1 MGIDIYMNPNVIESD
16 GHVGYSDEATG
27 FDTCAGHQG
36 YLREAY
42 HGGPYVTEVLVP
54 EAFAWSRWLYEDCPV
69 PCVDWPEELDRTL
82 AAGAPI
88 RWQTMHD
95 RLPDALDAFEERIR
109 KVYPDT
115 TEDLKAAQWKAFVD
129 FVELA
134 ERIERLTGEA
144 VQVYASY

>member
-1 MGIDIYMNPNVIESD
+1 MGIDIYMKPNTLD
-16 GHVGYSDEATG
+16 DQGGVGYSDEAHG
-27 FDTCAGHQG
+27 FDTTAGHQG

-54 EAFAWSRWLYEDCPV
+54 EAFAWTRWLYEDCPV
-69 PCVDWPEELDRTL
+69 QPEDWPEELHMMFS
-82 AAGAPI
+82 AGAPI
-88 RWQTMHD
+88 RAATLRE
-95 RLPDALDAFEERIR
+95 RLPEARDAFERRIA

-115 TEDLKAAQWKAFVD
+115 DPELKAQQWQAFVN

-134 ERIERLTGEA
+134 ERIEAATGEP

>member
-1 MGIDIYMNPNVIESD
+1 MGIDIYMRPNRLDSD
-16 GHVGYSDEATG
+16 GGVGYSDEASG
-27 FDTCAGHQG
+27 FDTTAGQHG

-54 EAFAWSRWLYEDCPV
+54 EAFAWVGWIYETCPV
-69 PCVDWPEELDRTL
+69 PVEDWPEELELVL

-88 RWQTMHD
+88 RAATLRE
-95 RLPDALDAFEERIR
+95 RLLPAEVAFWERI
-109 KVYPDT
+109 KNVYPNTDG
-115 TEDLKAAQWKAFVD
+115 DLAVEQWQAFVD

-134 ERIERLTGEA
+134 ERIEAATGEA